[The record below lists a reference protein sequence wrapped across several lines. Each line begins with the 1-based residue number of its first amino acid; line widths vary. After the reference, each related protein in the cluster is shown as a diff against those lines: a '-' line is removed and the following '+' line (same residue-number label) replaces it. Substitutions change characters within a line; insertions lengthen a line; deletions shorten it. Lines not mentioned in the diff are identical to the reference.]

1 MSDYIIVT
9 NETVTNVTEE
19 VVPDVTEENVASFDT
34 TTTDYAHNDPIITM
48 DYNLDQ
54 SDLSPG

>member
-9 NETVTNVTEE
+9 NETVSNVTEE

-34 TTTDYAHNDPIITM
+34 TTIDYTHNDPIMAT
-48 DYNLDQ
+48 Q
-54 SDLSPG
+54 PDLTPG